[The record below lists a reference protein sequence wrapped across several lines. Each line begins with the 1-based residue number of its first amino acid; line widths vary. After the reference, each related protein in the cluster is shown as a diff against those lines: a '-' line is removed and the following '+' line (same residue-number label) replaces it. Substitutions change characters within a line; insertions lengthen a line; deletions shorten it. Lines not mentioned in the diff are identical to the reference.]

1 MVIFFGMN
9 EAAEGDS
16 PQVDNQGR
24 QLWVQDGRGILEKNV
39 DRKMVLSL
47 K

>member
-24 QLWVQDGRGILEKNV
+24 QVWARDGPGILKKKV